1 MRIKTKYGLIVML
14 AILILSLL
22 IKIPFPGEALA
33 KEKTRYYLVGVGS
46 GDPDLI
52 TLRGLKKIKEADLIF
67 TSPGIKKKF
76 SSYLEG
82 KEVFEDYWRLFPY
95 YGKDCSLLKDK
106 ERHQCE
112 EISRKRNEFIAR
124 VRRAIKKGKTV
135 AVLDSGDALIYGTF
149 SWSLEEFADLKPV
162 VIPGISSFNAGN
174 AALGREVAVGKYTKS
189 IILTTDD
196 WPGKTDTIANLSTHQ
211 ATMVIFTMKTE
222 FENLIKKLSVNYPP
236 QTPVA
241 VVLYAGYQ
249 EKERVIRGSL
259 KTILGQVKDEGL
271 PFEHLL
277 YVGDFLTYQ
286 QKQVK

>member
-1 MRIKTKYGLIVML
+1 MRIKTKYGLIV
-14 AILILSLL
+14 ILLIFILSVLMHTS
-22 IKIPFPGEALA
+22 FPEKALA
-33 KEKTRYYLVGVGS
+33 REKTGYYLVGVGS

-82 KEVFEDYWRLFPY
+82 KEVFEDYWRLFTY
-95 YGKDCSLLKDK
+95 YGENCSLLKGK
-106 ERHQCE
+106 ERNQCE

-124 VRRAIKKGKTV
+124 VRKAIKKGKTV
-135 AVLDSGDALIYGTF
+135 AVLDNGDALIYGTF

-162 VIPGISSFNAGN
+162 VIPGVSSFNAGN
-174 AALGREVAVGKYTKS
+174 AAIGREVAVGKYTKS
-189 IILTTDD
+189 VILTTDD

-211 ATMVIFTMKTE
+211 ATMVVFTMQTE

-277 YVGDFLTYQ
+277 YVGDFLTYR
-286 QKQVK
+286 QKQAK